1 MEAENNPS
9 STMQEEQT
17 ATASTAD
24 RSAAAAFLPENNNE
38 PRILSPPALPVY
50 LALRQQKIERNLSR
64 LRQLGLLKPNNNSGL
79 PKKQSGGGDQT
90 SHRKRKPVASGASAG
105 TASTG
110 LRRSTRLRK
119 TPDPFDDVPDQQLA
133 SAHADTPLADDAEP
147 AASQPS
153 SSVVDCPIKNNP
165 LLPTKSATTKPPVDL
180 RRAFPPSNSAMS
192 IALDTTKV
200 IDSFL
205 GIRMAATGKAHV
217 MNECAR
223 LCRNN
228 GDHDTNV
235 SFNKYSGVQEW
246 GNDVFFLWINLD
258 APQST
263 VENDFSHGTIGWY
276 GGSRHHDGSPVIARL
291 KMARTVLLWCRK
303 YHETAFGPYS
313 LLGRLSVR
321 TCCRN
326 VFRKADIIW
335 IVVRRCAPAP
345 PELTFVFAAVF
356 VCIALVLRS

>member
-1 MEAENNPS
+1 MEAEKNQS

-17 ATASTAD
+17 VASRTVAAS
-24 RSAAAAFLPENNNE
+24 SAAAALPENNDE
-38 PRILSPPALPVY
+38 PRILSAPALPVY
-50 LALRQQKIERNLSR
+50 LALRQKKIERNLSR
-64 LRQLGLLKPNNNSGL
+64 LRQLGLLKPNNSSSGL
-79 PKKQSGGGDQT
+79 SKKQSGGGDQT
-90 SHRKRKPVASGASAG
+90 LHRKRKPVASGASAG

-119 TPDPFDDVPDQQLA
+119 TPDPSDDVPDQQPA
-133 SAHADTPLADDAEP
+133 SAHDTSLTDDAEP
-147 AASQPS
+147 AASSQPS
-153 SSVVDCPIKNNP
+153 SSAVDCPIKNNP
-165 LLPTKSATTKPPVDL
+165 LLPTKSATTKPPVEI
-180 RRAFPPSNSAMS
+180 RAFPPSNSALS

-228 GDHDTNV
+228 GDHGTNVV

-291 KMARTVLLWCRK
+291 KVARTVLLWCRK

-321 TCCRN
+321 
-326 VFRKADIIW
+326 VAG
-335 IVVRRCAPAP
+335 ASAHAP
-345 PELTFVFAAVF
+345 PELTFFFAVF
-356 VCIALVLRS
+356 VFIALVLRS

>member
-17 ATASTAD
+17 ATASTGAD
-24 RSAAAAFLPENNNE
+24 SATADLLPAENKNE
-38 PRILSPPALPVY
+38 VMLSPPALPVY

-64 LRQLGLLKPNNNSGL
+64 LRQLGLLKPAKDAHEWN
-79 PKKQSGGGDQT
+79 SGGGGQT
-90 SHRKRKPVASGASAG
+90 SSRKRKQVASGALAAG
-105 TASTG
+105 TASMG

-119 TPDPFDDVPDQQLA
+119 APDPSDDLPDQQPA
-133 SAHADTPLADDAEP
+133 SAHDTPHQADVEP

-153 SSVVDCPIKNNP
+153 SSVDSPIKNP
-165 LLPTKSATTKPPVDL
+165 LIPSKSATTKPPVDMTRVFL
-180 RRAFPPSNSAMS
+180 SNSAIS

-217 MNECAR
+217 MNECAK
-223 LCRNN
+223 LCRN
-228 GDHDTNV
+228 GDGTNV

-263 VENDFSHGTIGWY
+263 VDNDFSHGTIGWY
-276 GGSRHHDGSPVIARL
+276 GGSRHHDGSPVMARL
-291 KMARTVLLWCRK
+291 KVARTVLLWCRK
-303 YHETAFGPYS
+303 YHETGFGPYS

-321 TCCRN
+321 VVEN
-326 VFRKADIIW
+326 GFRTSRYDGSLLLH
-335 IVVRRCAPAP
+335 PHP
-345 PELTFVFAAVF
+345 PELTIFLSLYL
-356 VCIALVLRS
+356 VCG